1 MLAPRAGAA
10 LLWCALVAAAAG
22 QLHRL
27 DFDNDT
33 WLAPDNPRRAALET
47 FRAEFEPDE
56 ALLLVIALP
65 QDFFRAA
72 QTRKIRELDEAL
84 AALPESVSVL
94 SPLSATTI
102 IDTGDT
108 LEIGSFA
115 DALDKKFLDGADAYR
130 AKFLASPYAGK
141 LLSPDGRTVL
151 LRVAIPRI
159 DAAARAR
166 ALAAI
171 AAVARAHGFGD
182 AHFAGESA
190 LKGELNR
197 ITREQLP
204 LLLALSALMLAV
216 FLRLACGNWPRA
228 CVIFT
233 AAVAAVAS
241 CLGLMAAFGWPMNAV
256 LLVLPVMVAVIAV
269 ADGLHILATW
279 DALAAQ
285 PPRMRLAN
293 SIRQTW
299 LPCLGATLTSA
310 AGFGAFAVSEL
321 TPLHHFGLASALTIL
336 YAYPLITGALWG
348 ALWMLPQLALA
359 PPRRLPWARLLAAF
373 ERMVHA
379 SPRRIVFGALCIAAL
394 LGGGLALVRT
404 ETNFLA
410 VFFAEDS
417 AVRRAFDLVDS
428 DLGGSGRVEVVR
440 RGAAEEFAAH
450 AAMRGVEDLAARFA
464 EIDTVNHVDS
474 YLLPV
479 GMADRA
485 FGGAGLPQTS
495 RALSQELLFLS
506 LSRSETE
513 RGVLSPYLDFN
524 YAGARLSLQT
534 ANLHSP
540 ELARTIAQT
549 AAQVRARDAADAKS
563 AAAGSA
569 AAAAVNMTTTI
580 TGFGVFIHN
589 LGEHVLRTQAVSI
602 LLTLL
607 IIGGLLLAQFGLRL
621 GLAGLLANLL
631 PLAAT
636 AGLVAWL
643 RYPYDFAAILI
654 AGVTLS
660 LSVDD
665 TIHFLHH
672 YRRGRNP
679 RDARRRALQ
688 RTARPIAVTTALFCC
703 GLGVVA
709 FSDLVVLRRFAAFA
723 AFGIACA
730 LLAVLLFLP
739 AILAMFTSRR
749 PRRQP
754 LT

>member
-1 MLAPRAGAA
+1 M
-10 LLWCALVAAAAG
+10 
-22 QLHRL
+22 HRL

-141 LLSPDGRTVL
+141 LLSLDGRTVL

-428 DLGGSGRVEVVR
+428 DLGGSGRV
-440 RGAAEEFAAH
+440 
-450 AAMRGVEDLAARFA
+450 
-464 EIDTVNHVDS
+464 
-474 YLLPV
+474 
-479 GMADRA
+479 
-485 FGGAGLPQTS
+485 
-495 RALSQELLFLS
+495 
-506 LSRSETE
+506 
-513 RGVLSPYLDFN
+513 
-524 YAGARLSLQT
+524 
-534 ANLHSP
+534 
-540 ELARTIAQT
+540 
-549 AAQVRARDAADAKS
+549 
-563 AAAGSA
+563 
-569 AAAAVNMTTTI
+569 
-580 TGFGVFIHN
+580 
-589 LGEHVLRTQAVSI
+589 
-602 LLTLL
+602 
-607 IIGGLLLAQFGLRL
+607 
-621 GLAGLLANLL
+621 
-631 PLAAT
+631 
-636 AGLVAWL
+636 
-643 RYPYDFAAILI
+643 
-654 AGVTLS
+654 
-660 LSVDD
+660 
-665 TIHFLHH
+665 
-672 YRRGRNP
+672 
-679 RDARRRALQ
+679 
-688 RTARPIAVTTALFCC
+688 
-703 GLGVVA
+703 
-709 FSDLVVLRRFAAFA
+709 
-723 AFGIACA
+723 
-730 LLAVLLFLP
+730 
-739 AILAMFTSRR
+739 
-749 PRRQP
+749 
-754 LT
+754 